1 MLHLRQR
8 GVSVRNMSLGSVV
21 KSLGL
26 VVWAAMAHARAQDQG
41 LPPISAPLPGM
52 PAQQQVLV
60 RSGATDAARYLAGMP
75 VSAESP
81 LTELTRDPQWI
92 AYSNV
97 MNAAFSK
104 LDERLLNSV
113 RSWQA
118 QFLAP
123 VTRLSSTCLYFF
135 SGPDFLYPDALYP
148 ACTTYI
154 LVSLEPVDS
163 IPELQSIP
171 PMVLQNTLQTIQAS
185 LNTLVNFG
193 YFETQELHQYLQRS
207 QIRGVLPILF
217 VFLARSGKQI
227 SNVDYISPHK
237 GGAEGVKITFLDPA
251 TGVRKLLY
259 YLSADLSD
267 GGLKSNGSVLRFCN
281 NFIPTNS
288 FLKSASY
295 LLHQD
300 GFTMARDYLLRAS
313 ATILEDD
320 SGNPIRF
327 FTPERWTLRFFGSY
341 TGPIE
346 LFKKFYQPDLGQYYA
361 ASSPKPLTFGFGYQ
375 WNPHDATLILAVR
388 K

>member
-1 MLHLRQR
+1 M
-8 GVSVRNMSLGSVV
+8 NLGSVV

-26 VVWAAMAHARAQDQG
+26 IVWAAMTHARSQDQDQS
-41 LPPISAPLPGM
+41 PISPPLPGM
-52 PAQQQVLV
+52 PAQQQVLA
-60 RSGATDAARYLAGMP
+60 RSSATDAARYLAGMP
-75 VSAESP
+75 VSAGSP

-92 AYSNV
+92 AYSDA

-118 QFLAP
+118 EFLAP

-148 ACTTYI
+148 NCTAYV

-171 PMVLQNTLQTIQAS
+171 PILLQNTLQTIQAS
-185 LNTLVNFG
+185 LNTLLNFG
-193 YFETQELHQYLQRS
+193 YFETQELHQYLERS
-207 QIRGVLPILF
+207 QIRGVLPLLF

-227 SNVDYISPHK
+227 LNVDYISPHK
-237 GGAEGVKITFLDPA
+237 GGSQGVKINFLDPA
-251 TGVRKLLY
+251 TGMQKVLY
-259 YLSADLSD
+259 YLTADLSD
-267 GGLKSNGSVLRFCN
+267 AGLRSNGAVLRFCN
-281 NFIPTNS
+281 NFAPTNS

-300 GFTMARDYLLRAS
+300 GFTTARNYLLRVS

-320 SGNPIRF
+320 SGNPIRY
-327 FTPERWTLRFFGSY
+327 FTPERWTLRFFGAY

-361 ASSPKPLTFGFGYQ
+361 SSSPKPLTFGFGYQ

>member
-26 VVWAAMAHARAQDQG
+26 VVWAAMAHARAPDQG

-92 AYSNV
+92 AYSEA

-104 LDERLLNSV
+104 LDERLLNNV

-123 VTRLSSTCLYFF
+123 ATRLCSTCLYFF
-135 SGPDFLYPDALYP
+135 SGPDFLYPDSLYP
-148 ACTTYI
+148 DCTTYI

-171 PMVLQNTLQTIQAS
+171 PIVLQNTLQTIQAS

-193 YFETQELHQYLQRS
+193 YFQTEELHQYLQRS
-207 QIRGVLPILF
+207 QIRGVLPLLF

-227 SNVDYISPHK
+227 LNVDYISPHK
-237 GGAEGVKITFLDPA
+237 AGAQGVAITFLDPA
-251 TGVRKLLY
+251 NGRQKVLY

-267 GGLKSNGSVLRFCN
+267 AGLRSNGSVLRFCN

-300 GFTMARDYLLRAS
+300 GFTMARDYLLRVS

-320 SGNPIRF
+320 SGNPIRY

-341 TGPIE
+341 SGPIE
-346 LFKKFYQPDLGQYYA
+346 LFKKFYQPELGQYYA
-361 ASSPKPLTFGFGYQ
+361 SSSPKPLPFGFGYQ

>member
-1 MLHLRQR
+1 
-8 GVSVRNMSLGSVV
+8 MSLGSVV
-21 KSLGL
+21 KGLGL
-26 VVWAAMAHARAQDQG
+26 IVWAAMAHAGAQGQG
-41 LPPISAPLPGM
+41 QPPTSASLPRM

-60 RSGATDAARYLAGMP
+60 RSSATDAAQYLAGMP

-81 LTELTRDPQWI
+81 LTGLTRDPQWI
-92 AYSNV
+92 AYSNA

-104 LDERLLNSV
+104 LDQRLLNNV

-118 QFLAP
+118 EFLAP

-135 SGPDFLYPDALYP
+135 SGPDFLYPDSLYP
-148 ACTTYI
+148 DCTTYI

-171 PMVLQNTLQTIQAS
+171 PIVLQNTLQTIQAS

-193 YFETQELHQYLQRS
+193 YFQTEELHQYLQRS
-207 QIRGVLPILF
+207 QIRGVLPLLF

-227 SNVDYISPHK
+227 LNVDYISPHK
-237 GGAEGVKITFLDPA
+237 AGAQGVAITFLDPA
-251 TGVRKLLY
+251 NGRQKVLY

-267 GGLKSNGSVLRFCN
+267 AGLRSNGSVLRFCN

-300 GFTMARDYLLRAS
+300 GFTMARDYLLRVS

-320 SGNPIRF
+320 SGNPIRY

-341 TGPIE
+341 SGPIE
-346 LFKKFYQPDLGQYYA
+346 LFKKFYQPELGQYYA
-361 ASSPKPLTFGFGYQ
+361 SSSPKPLPFGFGYQ